1 MVVSL
6 TDAEIKLKR
15 ILDQLNKTEIP
26 LNIFYIQ
33 LEKEFG
39 NTIPFSKLKDN
50 LENFYVTISKS
61 KIYNCLLYIYIYV

>member
-6 TDAEIKLKR
+6 TDAEVKLKR

-61 KIYNCLLYIYIYV
+61 KSITVYYIYIYV